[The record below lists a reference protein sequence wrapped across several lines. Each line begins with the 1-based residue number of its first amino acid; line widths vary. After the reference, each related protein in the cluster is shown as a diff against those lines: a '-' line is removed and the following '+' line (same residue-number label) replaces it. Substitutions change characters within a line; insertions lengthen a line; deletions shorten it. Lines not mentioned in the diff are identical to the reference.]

1 MSLYETMTPKQKK
14 EADRMT
20 RQGGANEARGS
31 EDAMK
36 ARNLRPMNKKSDKR
50 GSNTRTER

>member
-1 MSLYETMTPKQKK
+1 MSLYETMTPEQKK

-36 ARNLRPMNKKSDKR
+36 ARGMRPVQKKADKR
-50 GSNTRTER
+50 GSRTMVR